1 MRDSSLFS
9 WFCCDLSESSFI
21 TYNQILYF
29 TRKLIINARNC
40 KTQHMHS
47 RTNNMN
53 KTDYTIHIH
62 TENDTLLGRIER
74 ESHDA
79 AIEDVNRVRRF
90 IIGALVVF
98 ATTIATVAIVVTC
111 L

>member
-1 MRDSSLFS
+1 
-9 WFCCDLSESSFI
+9 
-21 TYNQILYF
+21 
-29 TRKLIINARNC
+29 
-40 KTQHMHS
+40 MHL

-53 KTDYTIHIH
+53 KTDYAIHIQ
-62 TENDTLLGRIER
+62 TENDTLIGRIEHA
-74 ESHDA
+74 SHDV

-98 ATTIATVAIVVTC
+98 ATAIATAAIVVAY